1 MDTTLRAAML
11 VEEGKRRIISSG
23 DWVTPAELVELTAQT
38 VDELTPDVY
47 SLLREGRIFAIGYGG
62 VDYFP
67 TFAFDAYGSYQPV
80 PGLKAVI
87 EVLATRKDAWGMAF
101 WFGSSNSYL
110 GGRQP
115 KEVLR
120 TDLGIVLDAAR
131 DEVCGIL
138 HG

>member
-1 MDTTLRAAML
+1 MRTAMF
-11 VEEGKRRIISSG
+11 VEKAKRRIIFSG
-23 DWVTPAELVELTAQT
+23 DWVTAAELVELPAET
-38 VDELTPDVY
+38 VNELRPDVY
-47 SLLREGRIFAIGYGG
+47 SLLRERRIFTISYGG

-67 TFAFDAYGSYQPV
+67 TFAFDAYSGYHPV
-80 PGLKAVI
+80 PGLKDVI

-115 KEVLR
+115 KALIR

-131 DEVCGIL
+131 DEVYGIL

>member
-1 MDTTLRAAML
+1 MDTTLRIAML
-11 VEEGKRRIISSG
+11 VEQGKRRIISSG
-23 DWVTPAELVELTAQT
+23 DWVTAAELIELTAQT
-38 VDELTPDVY
+38 VDELTADVY

-62 VDYFP
+62 IDYFP
-67 TFAFDAYGSYQPV
+67 TYAFDACSGYQAV
-80 PGLKAVI
+80 PGFKAVI
-87 EVLATRKDAWGMAF
+87 EVLATRKDAWSMAL

-115 KEVLR
+115 KEVIR
-120 TDLGIVLDAAR
+120 TDLGIVLDAAS

>member
-1 MDTTLRAAML
+1 MDTTFRIAML
-11 VEEGKRRIISSG
+11 VEEGKQRIISSR
-23 DWVTPAELVELTAQT
+23 DWLTVAELSELTAQT
-38 VDELTPDVY
+38 VDELKAEVY
-47 SLLREGRIFAIGYGG
+47 SLMSDGRIFAIRYEG

-67 TFAFDAYGSYQPV
+67 IYAFDANDGYQPA
-80 PGLKAVI
+80 PALKAVI
-87 EVLATRKDAWGMAF
+87 EILATRKDAWGMAF

-120 TDLGIVLDAAR
+120 IDPGILLDAAS
-131 DEVCGIL
+131 DEVHGIL